1 MATNY
6 KIRLKRFNGTDF
18 DTLYPNT
25 IVEQVLDDWPTSRL
39 DGTINKTQITPD
51 ATYTSTTV
59 TLISGNWSNN
69 TQTVSV
75 PSSVGIIS
83 TSLVIVSP
91 TPNSFSNYGD
101 SGIYC
106 SAQANNSLTFI
117 CESPPSND
125 IIVNVVRLT

>member
-75 PSSVGIIS
+75 PSSVGIKS
-83 TSLVIVSP
+83 TPLVIVSP

-117 CESPPSND
+117 CESPPSSD

>member
-75 PSSVGIIS
+75 PSSVGIKS

-117 CESPPSND
+117 CESPPSSD